1 MNVNSI
7 LTQWSMESETS
18 LLFFVHMLFN
28 IYMNVCSSLI
38 FCCCHFSSP
47 DNSKKY
53 SWEDR
58 STTTTTKIIMERN
71 PTGKYIKENA

>member
-58 STTTTTKIIMERN
+58 STTTTIIIIMERN